1 MSKQPF
7 LKNPSLLMLR
17 HFWES
22 RLVHNQNELSMI
34 SPNFKVLKCQ
44 TVNKGSAL
52 FYCPEK
58 GKQFQLEEETC
69 GLVVRRKTH
78 DREVLGSNPH

>member
-1 MSKQPF
+1 
-7 LKNPSLLMLR
+7 
-17 HFWES
+17 
-22 RLVHNQNELSMI
+22 MI
-34 SPNFKVLKCQ
+34 GPNFKVLKCQ
-44 TVNKGSAL
+44 TVNEGSAL